1 MEILYSKKFIEIR
14 LDKAHSSIE
23 FEWKQPTTIKKT
35 RDLLE
40 KIYELFIEH
49 KCTKINNI
57 MVNMGVLPEELVT
70 YINNNWMPKMIQA
83 GLKYVALV
91 VPKSAAADYSVEQV
105 KEEVTEQREGAGVE
119 EGTFMT
125 IEEARTWIA
134 NK

>member
-23 FEWKQPTTIKKT
+23 FEWKEPTTIKKT

-40 KIYELFIEH
+40 KIYKFLTEYE
-49 KCTKINNI
+49 CNKINNI
-57 MVNMGVLPEELVT
+57 MLNMGVLPEELVN
-70 YINNNWMPKMIQA
+70 YINNDWMPKMIQA

-105 KEEVTEQREGAGVE
+105 KEEVAEQRKGAGIE
-119 EGTFMT
+119 ENTFTT
-125 IEEARTWIA
+125 IEDARAWLA
-134 NK
+134 KN

>member
-1 MEILYSKKFIEIR
+1 MEVLYSKKMIEIR

-40 KIYELFIEH
+40 KIHDFFVEY
-49 KCTKINNI
+49 KCNKINNI
-57 MVNMGVLPEELVT
+57 MVDMGVLPEELVN
-70 YINNNWMPKMIQA
+70 YINNDWMPKMIQS
-83 GLKYVALV
+83 GLKFVALV

-105 KEEVTEQREGAGVE
+105 REEVTEQRKGAGVE
-119 EGTFMT
+119 ESTFMT
-125 IEEARTWIA
+125 IEEARAWIA